1 MMKFLGFAASFTF
14 SSAALGGTKRIRSA
28 KRQHLRQNSKF
39 HFNLLDLAEE
49 SPKTIADF
57 HGAPRGRRFKQLQT
71 VGHELIFM
79 L

>member
-28 KRQHLRQNSKF
+28 NQHLRQNSKF

-49 SPKTIADF
+49 SPKSIEEF